1 MKSRHFHPGVPARGE
16 IRAVA
21 SREED
26 VRVCRFPDCF
36 IKNEFALQI
45 SPASFHFRC
54 QAGGA
59 LQVVVQYAYLH
70 PVRAVVLHSLSSCH
84 VTRKRFP
91 SRVTRKSRGKAKMPR
106 VNTKFSKSAISPCPS
121 KQRELVA

>member
-70 PVRAVVLHSLSSCH
+70 PVRSCRGAPFPFFVPRHPEAVPFPCH
-84 VTRKRFP
+84 P
-91 SRVTRKSRGKAKMPR
+91 
-106 VNTKFSKSAISPCPS
+106 
-121 KQRELVA
+121 